1 MKCKECKGKLEILR
15 MCRKVRMQCKGC
27 GNEYQIHEV
36 ADQLDRET
44 EEMLA
49 RHTTIIYD

>member
-1 MKCKECKGKLEILR
+1 
-15 MCRKVRMQCKGC
+15 MQCKDC
-27 GNEYQIHEV
+27 GEEYHIHEV

-49 RHTTIIYD
+49 RYTSIIYD